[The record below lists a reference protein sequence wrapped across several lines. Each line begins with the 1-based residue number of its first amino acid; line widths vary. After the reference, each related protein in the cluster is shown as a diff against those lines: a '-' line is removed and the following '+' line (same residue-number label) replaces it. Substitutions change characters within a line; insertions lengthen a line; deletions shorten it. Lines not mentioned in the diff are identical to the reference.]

1 MFSITKHIKT
11 QMGNVSDTVQSV
23 GTSGLKMANDLS
35 GGVVGKALPAE
46 SIGPKP
52 PTDPIPPRDP
62 ITSRP
67 ARILSLDGGGVRGY
81 SALIILQAFMLR
93 LKVYLG
99 SEKDILPAD
108 FFDLIIGT
116 STGGIM
122 ALMLGRLRMG
132 VDDCIKSYQQLSS
145 KIFGGGIA
153 TTFFSGG
160 LLGTGRGLGF
170 GMGIIKGRELD
181 SYFNMAMSSVV
192 LGEPAMY
199 DGTKLEKHVKRT
211 IKTRPHT
218 WDNEEELL
226 EETSPDNCYTAIV
239 TARQTNAAAPH
250 VMRSYLR
257 KDQPTADKV
266 KVWEAARATS
276 AAPAFFSPIAIGDL
290 GVVYV
295 DGAVSGHCNPSVL
308 AREEAEQLWPGRE
321 ICLLLSLGTG
331 SPTEVS
337 LSGQVSSKLI
347 GFIGLSAN
355 TIQVHE
361 ASARSYNLTHESG
374 HSPYVRLSV
383 ENTIDKI
390 RMDDFEKMPQIASA
404 TATYL
409 AKETSAQLLT
419 HAVELGTGYTPIVR
433 KDPRIKSKRRFPKSR
448 QGSVFRSPS
457 LSPTY
462 QQVAMPY
469 GSPPQS
475 PPFAQGSFGYPQ
487 QPAYLPQQP
496 MYSFAPSG
504 QPLPPDPTDS
514 PVQDKAEVTSPTTM

>member
-1 MFSITKHIKT
+1 MFSLTKHITT
-11 QMGNVSDTVQSV
+11 QVGNVSDTVQSI
-23 GTSGLKMANDLS
+23 GTGGLKMANNLT
-35 GGVVGKALPAE
+35 GGVVGKALPP
-46 SIGPKP
+46 SQPTGPKP
-52 PTDPIPPRDP
+52 VTDPIPPRDP

-122 ALMLGRLRMG
+122 ALMLGRLRMH

-170 GMGIIKGRELD
+170 GMGIVKGRD
-181 SYFNMAMSSVV
+181 IDTYFNMATSSIV

-199 DGTKLEKHVKRT
+199 DGGKLEKHVKRSIQT
-211 IKTRPHT
+211 QPHT
-218 WDNEEELL
+218 WDNEDELL
-226 EETSPDNCYTAIV
+226 EETSPDNCLTAIV

-257 KDQPTADKV
+257 KDQPTTDKV
-266 KVWEAARATS
+266 KIWEAARATS

-308 AREEAEQLWPGRE
+308 AREEAEQMWPGRE
-321 ICLLLSLGTG
+321 IGLLLSLGTG

-361 ASARSYNLTHESG
+361 AVARSYNQTHESG

-409 AKETSAQLLT
+409 AKETSAQLLA

-433 KDPRIKSKRRFPKSR
+433 KDPSR
-448 QGSVFRSPS
+448 QGSIFRSPS

-462 QQVAMPY
+462 QSTAMPH

-475 PPFAQGSFGYPQ
+475 PPFPQGSFGYPQ
-487 QPAYLPQQP
+487 QPAYFPQQP

-504 QPLPPDPTDS
+504 QQPPSNPADI
-514 PVQDKAEVTSPTTM
+514 PVQDKAEVTSHTTM

>member
-1 MFSITKHIKT
+1 MFSLSKHIST
-11 QMGNVSDTVQSV
+11 QVGNVAGTVQSI
-23 GTSGLKMANDLS
+23 GTGSLKAANTLT
-35 GGVVGKALPAE
+35 GGVVGKAMPATE
-46 SIGPKP
+46 SAGPKP
-52 PTDPIPPRDP
+52 VTDPIPPRDHP
-62 ITSRP
+62 TSRP

-93 LKVYLG
+93 LKVYMG

-122 ALMLGRLRMG
+122 ALMLGRLRMS

-170 GMGIIKGRELD
+170 GMGIVKGRD
-181 SYFNMAMSSVV
+181 IDNYFNMATSSII
-192 LGEPAMY
+192 LGEPSMY
-199 DGTKLEKHVKRT
+199 DGTKLEKHVKRS
-211 IKTRPHT
+211 IKTQPHT

-226 EETSPDNCYTAIV
+226 EESSPDNCLTAIV

-266 KVWEAARATS
+266 KIWEAARATS
-276 AAPAFFSPIAIGDL
+276 AAPAFFSPVAIGDL
-290 GVVYV
+290 GVVYI
-295 DGAVSGHCNPSVL
+295 DGAVSGHCNPAVL
-308 AREEAEQLWPGRE
+308 AREEAEQMWPGRE

-361 ASARSYNLTHESG
+361 AVARAYHQTHESG
-374 HSPYVRLSV
+374 HTPYVRLSV

-390 RMDDFEKMPQIASA
+390 RMDDYEKMPQVASA

-409 AKETSAQLLT
+409 AKETSVQLLT
-419 HAVELGTGYTPIVR
+419 HAVELGTGYTQIIR
-433 KDPRIKSKRRFPKSR
+433 KDPSR

-462 QQVAMPY
+462 LSGTMSP

-475 PPFAQGSFGYPQ
+475 PPFPQGSFGYPQ
-487 QPAYLPQQP
+487 QPYFPQQP
-496 MYSFAPSG
+496 AYSFAPTG
-504 QPLPPDPTDS
+504 QPMPPNPTDS
-514 PVQDKAEVTSPTTM
+514 PVQDKAEVASPTTM